1 MDELRDFADVFKFYS
16 PREIPK
22 NWMCYL
28 LGDEQ
33 LEFIKTQWKDF
44 AINGYGENDDWK
56 HPMQTVES
64 IECSVICF
72 GGDYFNIKFIL
83 NRLNRFHSVHRVLPV
98 KELLYAFEVI
108 YNEKYPYLI
117 VKQQWLNEMVNSNNS
132 TYAFI
137 DFVGFK
143 KIIHQNGKIPTAVI
157 NPILNIIN
165 KYSKENPEMVFLTL
179 ADNIVIK
186 SSWNIFTGN
195 LDYEPEKFMVLLQVV
210 LRAIMDESGIQT
222 YCIVTQGTDYI
233 KEEDIEFSSPQSS
246 NHFFLSSISV
256 PFIDA
261 FEIDGDVRKKVKE
274 DLRKSDFYLEQS
286 FYSSLKKNYFSG
298 EEPIEMNKQHVISQ
312 NSDREISYFPLTL
325 DEVSQLVKFE

>member
-1 MDELRDFADVFKFYS
+1 MDELRDFTDVFKFYN
-16 PREIPK
+16 PKEIPK

-33 LEFIKTQWKDF
+33 LSFIKSQWKDF

-56 HPMQTVES
+56 HPMRNVES
-64 IECSVICF
+64 IECTVIHCD
-72 GGDYFNIKFIL
+72 GDYLNVKFII
-83 NRLNRFHSVHRVLPV
+83 NRINRFHIVHRVLPV
-98 KELLYAFEVI
+98 KELLHAFEVI
-108 YNEKYPYLI
+108 CIEKYPYLI
-117 VKQQWLNEMVNSNNS
+117 VKQQWFNEMVNSNNS
-132 TYAFI
+132 TYAYI
-137 DFVGFK
+137 DFIGIK
-143 KIIHQNGKIPTAVI
+143 KIIYQNGKIPTAVI

-165 KYSKENPEMVFLTL
+165 RFSTENPEMIFLTL

-186 SSWNIFTGN
+186 ASWNIFVGN
-195 LDYEPEKFMVLLQVV
+195 LDYEPEKFMTLLQVV
-210 LRAIMDESGIQT
+210 LRAIKDEAGIQA

-256 PFIDA
+256 PFKDA
-261 FEIDGDVRKKVKE
+261 FEIDDDVRKKVKG
-274 DLRKSDFYLEQS
+274 DLRKSDFYIEES
-286 FYSSLKKNYFSG
+286 FYYSLKRNYFSG
-298 EEPIEMNKQHVISQ
+298 KEPIEMNKQHVISQ